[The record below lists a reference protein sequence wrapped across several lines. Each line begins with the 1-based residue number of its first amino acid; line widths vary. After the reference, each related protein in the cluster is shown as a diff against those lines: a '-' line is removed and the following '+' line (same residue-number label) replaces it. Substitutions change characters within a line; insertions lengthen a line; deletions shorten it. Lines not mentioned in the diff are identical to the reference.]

1 MPPLTPAQL
10 HTKPPA
16 SLVRAIRDRH
26 GFTQVQ
32 CAYIVGCTPRTWQRY
47 ETRDASMDL
56 GIWWCFLL
64 RIAEI
69 LPSQLPPIP
78 PRQRMGAMAH
88 LATTP

>member
-1 MPPLTPAQL
+1 MPPLTPDQL
-10 HTKPPA
+10 ITKPRGG
-16 SLVRAIRDRH
+16 LVRQIRDRH

-32 CAYIVGCTPRTWQRY
+32 CAWIVGCTARTWQRY

-56 GIWWCFLL
+56 GVWWCFLL

-78 PRQRMGAMAH
+78 PRQRMGAMVY
-88 LATTP
+88 LASP